1 MTNCIK
7 SSNFINIQE
16 IPADMQEVIRLYQKF
31 SRYDKNTPE
40 EIYHHILPSFKLKQ
54 YKIHTEEGEV
64 IAFTNWA
71 FLNEKV
77 EKYYIKTGMLN
88 SSDWKSGDKLWHF
101 DTVCVKNL
109 KKVMDWT
116 KNYFTKKFGIGYPIH
131 WLRISDDDKI
141 YRRSKRLT
149 KKSWIK

>member
-1 MTNCIK
+1 M
-7 SSNFINIQE
+7 NFI
-16 IPADMQEVIRLYQKF
+16 F
-31 SRYDKNTPE
+31 DKDKLE
-40 EIYHHILPSFKLKQ
+40 EIQQVISLYKKFDRYKDNTREELYYHILPSIKLKQ
-54 YKIHTEEGEV
+54 YKIHKHGDEV

-71 FLNEKV
+71 FLDEKA

-116 KNYFTKKFGIGYPIH
+116 KDYFTKKFGIGYPIN
-131 WLRISDDDKI
+131 WLRISEDNKI
-141 YRRSKRLT
+141 YRKSTRLT